1 MRGYENLEGLHYVLN
16 QRVILSVF
24 CTDYGRVVLKWILWK
39 TGSAG
44 EGSIHLAKH
53 KDKWWTRVNS
63 DVKFGCYRCG
73 EFLYYMTND
82 YVPSKDCFVDL
93 LSYSDTIQHTTDIP
107 TKGNPISM
115 SFLVTVQTTHYY
127 GK

>member
-1 MRGYENLEGLHYVLN
+1 MRGYENLEGLHYGLN
-16 QRVILSVF
+16 QRIILSVF

-53 KDKWWTRVNS
+53 KDKWWACVNS

-93 LSYSDTIQHTTDIP
+93 DILILDSIQH
-107 TKGNPISM
+107 ISQQKR
-115 SFLVTVQTTHYY
+115 SL
-127 GK
+127 